1 MSCRAVR
8 GAITVKKNSAQE
20 ILLATKEV
28 LQAIITA
35 NKIAV
40 ADIVSVLFTVTKDL
54 DAQFPAVAAR
64 ELGWA
69 MVPMVCTNELPV
81 KKSLRK
87 CIRVLLTYNSNKKQS
102 EIKHQYLREASKLR
116 PDLSV
121 RSR

>member
-1 MSCRAVR
+1 M
-8 GAITVKKNSAQE
+8 
-20 ILLATKEV
+20 LATKEV

-40 ADIVSVLFTVTKDL
+40 ADIVSVIFTVTKDL

-69 MVPMVCTNELPV
+69 MVPMVCTNELQV